1 MKLAL
6 LALVLAAVAAPE
18 LDHGTTWYMRGAGTP
33 IAELSQTAPVA
44 RSPSD
49 PDGDGLVGR
58 TLGPGEYQEFL
69 TRHEGDTI
77 VGSPRVTIW
86 TASAGFA
93 QGVSGELQV
102 DLLECLAGGCRHLAG
117 TSMSAAHWA
126 LADTWVERT
135 FVLAEL
141 DVTLDPGSQI
151 CVRVDAG
158 DGVVMIAYDSKQ
170 TPSSLWLP
178 IDMPPRTQP
187 DGVEGL
193 LPDPGDQGDS
203 GDPDNPGLL
212 ENRSDLVAGTP
223 PMVRTDFRNA
233 PSLVGPFLVGLAMV
247 GAVCASAAVA
257 LAMRRRR

>member
-33 IAELSQTAPVA
+33 IAELSQTPPVA
-44 RSPSD
+44 ETPSD
-49 PDGDGLVGR
+49 PDGDGLAGR
-58 TLGPGEYQEFL
+58 TLRPGEYQEFL
-69 TRHEGDTI
+69 TRHDGDTI
-77 VGSPRVTIW
+77 AGSPRVTIW
-86 TASAGFA
+86 TASSGFA

-102 DLLECLAGGCRHLAG
+102 DLLECGAGGCRHLAG

-141 DVTLDPGSQI
+141 NVTLDPGSQI

-178 IDMPPRTQP
+178 NDRPSPAQP
-187 DGVEGL
+187 DDVEGL
-193 LPDPGDQGDS
+193 LPDPGEPGDQG
-203 GDPDNPGLL
+203 NPGPL

-233 PSLVGPFLVGLAMV
+233 PSLAGPFLVGLSMV
-247 GAVCASAAVA
+247 GALCASAAVA